1 MIIALAG
8 RRIDSPDAD
17 TPRFPEACRG
27 PVRERLRELFGTLGA
42 TALVGSGACGADLL
56 AMDVAGEL
64 GMRRR
69 MVLPFEP
76 GRFRETSVEDRPG
89 DWGPL
94 FERILAEVA
103 GEGGVTILPEIDD
116 ASAAYTVANTAIL
129 NDAKRISEAESSAG
143 VSDPAEV
150 VAVIVWDGVSRGEED
165 VTADFAREVQGR
177 GFRSSRSRR
186 WRTRPPR
193 VSKLVCPRIAHT
205 PYR

>member
-17 TPRFPEACRG
+17 TPRFPEASRG
-27 PVRERLRELFGTLGA
+27 PVRNRLRELFGTLGA

-94 FERILAEVA
+94 FKRILAEVT
-103 GEGGVTILPEIDD
+103 GKGGVTILPEVDD
-116 ASAAYTVANTAIL
+116 PSAAYTAANSAIL
-129 NDAKRISEAESSAG
+129 NDAQRISEAERSAG
-143 VSDPAEV
+143 VGRPGRSGCGHRLGWR
-150 VAVIVWDGVSRGEED
+150 VARRGRRDRGLRPRGAGAGIPGHRGLDDG
-165 VTADFAREVQGR
+165 
-177 GFRSSRSRR
+177 
-186 WRTRPPR
+186 
-193 VSKLVCPRIAHT
+193 
-205 PYR
+205 